1 MDQVY
6 EEVRRRYPEIG
17 RATVYRNLLQ
27 LSEEGKIRSVTLPAS
42 PMRYEERTLT
52 HYHFRCKKCDD
63 IIDIDADFVIDDDAL
78 ISENPDADGLAAI
91 AAKAKVALSGGLTQV
106 YRPMAKKLIKIRSK
120 PSNEIEDSIIDKS
133 FGIGDDEAMIK
144 D

>member
-1 MDQVY
+1 MSRVRKTIQQKLVLDAVKSLCNHPTMDQVY

-63 IIDIDADFVIDDDAL
+63 IIDIDADLENAFEGKVKVPHG
-78 ISENPDADGLAAI
+78 ISIEAFNIVFTGLCHQCNQT
-91 AAKAKVALSGGLTQV
+91 K
-106 YRPMAKKLIKIRSK
+106 
-120 PSNEIEDSIIDKS
+120 EDP
-133 FGIGDDEAMIK
+133 
-144 D
+144 